1 MIRTCDELYQRPIHA
16 VDGELGKV
24 FDLYVDGFSW
34 HIRYVVAELGSW
46 FKSRRVLLSPLALA
60 EYDGGPL
67 KVHLTKQEIAD
78 CPGNGQDK
86 PVSLQE
92 QERVD
97 PLFTMA
103 RSYSATGGLGMV
115 LPFVP
120 PVNGD
125 ELRIDDRWNRRL
137 RSIRIIRRYAL
148 CTDEGKAGQAKDF
161 LIDDRSWTI
170 KYLVFSPAGQHYKIQ
185 RLIDAQKISS
195 IEWSGE
201 CMNLETSRK
210 SLLRLPAFD
219 QERHVNISYEE
230 LLNQLASPARN
241 AGIQGRIGEP

>member
-24 FDLYVDGFSW
+24 FDLYVDDFSW

-60 EYDGGPL
+60 EYDGGSL

-78 CPGNGQDK
+78 CPGNDRDK
-86 PVSLQE
+86 PVTLQE
-92 QERVD
+92 KERLD
-97 PLFTMA
+97 ALFTMA
-103 RSYSATGGLGMV
+103 QSYSATGDPGMV

-120 PVNGD
+120 PAKGD
-125 ELRIDDRWNRRL
+125 ELRIGDLWNRRL
-137 RSIRIIRRYAL
+137 RSSRIIRRYAL
-148 CTDEGKAGQAKDF
+148 CTDEGKAGQARDF

-170 KYLVFSPAGQHYKIQ
+170 KYLVFSPAGQHHKVH
-185 RLIDAQKISS
+185 RLIEAQKIGS

-201 CMNLETSRK
+201 CMTLETSRK
-210 SLLRLPAFD
+210 ALLRLPAFD

-241 AGIQGRIGEP
+241 TAVEGGAGEP